1 MIKKRRKLKLI
12 MNNIYK
18 GKHLKKENCTFMLTL
33 FYGDRSH

>member
-18 GKHLKKENCTFMLTL
+18 GKKRKLHIYVNIVLW
-33 FYGDRSH
+33 